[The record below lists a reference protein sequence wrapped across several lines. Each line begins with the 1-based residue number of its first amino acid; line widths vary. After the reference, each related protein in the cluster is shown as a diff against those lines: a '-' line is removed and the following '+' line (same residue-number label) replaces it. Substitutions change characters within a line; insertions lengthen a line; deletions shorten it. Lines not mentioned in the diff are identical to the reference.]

1 MMNYWDA
8 LSAIKNKIEMIKA
21 EKANNK
27 YLYEESKFKYLC
39 FTRGVEYSF
48 DELLENIKP
57 NLRASI
63 SEQVNDELRFKEI
76 KKELELL

>member
-21 EKANNK
+21 KKANNK
-27 YLYEESKFKYLC
+27 RLYEESKFKYLC
-39 FTRGVEYSF
+39 FTNGVECSF

-57 NLRASI
+57 DLKESI
-63 SEQVNDELRFKEI
+63 SEQADKELRFKKI
-76 KKELELL
+76 KKELEAL